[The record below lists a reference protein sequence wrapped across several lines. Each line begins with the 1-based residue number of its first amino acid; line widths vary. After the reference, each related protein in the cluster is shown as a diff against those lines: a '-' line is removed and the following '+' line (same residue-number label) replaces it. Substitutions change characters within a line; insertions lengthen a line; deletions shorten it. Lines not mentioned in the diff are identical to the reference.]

1 MFKNKTC
8 SKKPYLNQL
17 QRIHYHGMFIKLKRF
32 ENNLTA
38 IKVTINIELQIC
50 CYMKTSQL
58 ICSANLLTGFY
69 IMTTLAFNEL
79 SALV

>member
-58 ICSANLLTGFY
+58 ICRANQLTGFY

-79 SALV
+79 RALV